1 MQNPQQPTLTAMLA
15 QQRQADIA
23 RAAEHHR
30 VAATALASSLDAVR
44 TADTSHTRAFQG
56 LQSRFATIRS
66 AVSRTLGT
74 RAARDR
80 MRGRTATVSTNVACC
95 A

>member
-1 MQNPQQPTLTAMLA
+1 MQNLQQPTLTAMLA

-30 VAATALASSLDAVR
+30 VAATALASSLHAVR
-44 TADTSHTRAFQG
+44 TADTSRTRALHG
-56 LQSRFATIRS
+56 LPSRFATIR
-66 AVSRTLGT
+66 RTVART
-74 RAARDR
+74 PDARAARDHR
-80 MRGRTATVSTNVACC
+80 RGRTATVSTSVACC

>member
-1 MQNPQQPTLTAMLA
+1 MQNLQQPTLTAMLA

-30 VAATALASSLDAVR
+30 TAAFALASSLDAVR
-44 TADTSHTRAFQG
+44 TAATSRTRAFQG
-56 LQSRFATIRS
+56 LPSRFASIRR
-66 AVSRTLGT
+66 AVARTLDA
-74 RAARDR
+74 RAARNHL
-80 MRGRTATVSTNVACC
+80 RGRTATVSTSVACC